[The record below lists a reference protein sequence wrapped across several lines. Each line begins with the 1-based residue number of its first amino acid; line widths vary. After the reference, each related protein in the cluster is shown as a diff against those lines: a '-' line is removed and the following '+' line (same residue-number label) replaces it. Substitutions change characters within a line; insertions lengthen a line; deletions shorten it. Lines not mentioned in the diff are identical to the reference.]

1 MEAIGLCP
9 GRHGDFVHYWLRRRA
24 GRPQLKREPLGST
37 LVDSSVQERGQSP
50 QQRRRLIGFVAVG
63 AALLPTAV
71 LIFRPPIDWPGPPAL
86 LWLLLAAF
94 GASLGALL
102 WFAGL
107 VGRATRKAMPSTAE
121 LVRDW
126 EAEEQRFAAL
136 RARAAQ
142 DPSAAAAYVA
152 EVQDMIQELELIV
165 AEGSRSHRKPGGWN
179 AEGELT
185 RLKEDLAWA
194 QKQVG
199 KGAA

>member
-1 MEAIGLCP
+1 MRQGAFDEADHQTVRQVP
-9 GRHGDFVHYWLRRRA
+9 S
-24 GRPQLKREPLGST
+24 RPQLKRDPLGST
-37 LVDSSVQERGQSP
+37 LMDSSVQEQGQSP
-50 QQRRRLIGFVAVG
+50 HQRRRLIAFAVVG
-63 AALLPTAV
+63 AALLPSVV
-71 LIFRPPIDWPGPPAL
+71 LVFRPPIDWPGPPAL
-86 LWLLLAAF
+86 LWLLLAVF

-107 VGRATRKAMPSTAE
+107 VGRATRRAMPSTAE
-121 LVRDW
+121 LVRHW

-136 RARAAQ
+136 RARAAH

-152 EVQDMIQELELIV
+152 EVQDMIHELELIV
-165 AEGSRSHRKPGGWN
+165 AEGSRSRGKPSGWN

-194 QKQVG
+194 QKQVE

>member
-1 MEAIGLCP
+1 M
-9 GRHGDFVHYWLRRRA
+9 
-24 GRPQLKREPLGST
+24 
-37 LVDSSVQERGQSP
+37 DSSVQEQGQSP
-50 QQRRRLIGFVAVG
+50 QQRRRLIGFIAVG

-71 LIFRPPIDWPGPPAL
+71 LIFRPSIDWPGPPAL

-107 VGRATRKAMPSTAE
+107 VGRATRRAVPSTAD

-136 RARAAQ
+136 RTRAAH
-142 DPSAAAAYVA
+142 DPSAAAAYIA
-152 EVQDMIQELELIV
+152 ELQDMVQELELIV
-165 AEGSRSHRKPGGWN
+165 AERSRSRRKPGGWN

-185 RLKEDLAWA
+185 RLKEDLARA

-199 KGAA
+199 KGAV